1 MKSQKLFGLSSTALL
16 AVGLMVII
24 LVMVLPVPSWVM
36 DIGLT
41 ASFSFAILI
50 FATSVFIERPLDFSS
65 FPSVLLASLMLR
77 LALNVSSTK
86 LIIGE
91 GHTGT
96 AAAGKVIEGFAM
108 FIMGGN
114 LFVGLVVFGVL
125 VIVNFMVITK
135 GAGRMAEVGARFALD
150 AMPGKQLAI
159 DSDLAVGAITH
170 EEAKA
175 RRQKEQEEASFL
187 GSLDGASKFVKG
199 DAIAGLLITAL
210 NLVAGIGIGLTVHH
224 LSFSQ
229 ALSNYSILTV
239 GDGLVSQIPAVIVS
253 VASALLLSKGR
264 EEGSI
269 DLALVAQLGS
279 NAAALVIVAGILAVF
294 AVVPGMPFVPF
305 MLGAG
310 GFGTAAYFIR
320 KRNQEEAAKKL
331 ATAETET
338 DDAQPLA
345 FGDSIHADE
354 IHLEVAPD
362 LVNLVLVG
370 DNGFESRIHKIR
382 RYIAEEYG
390 FVLPSIRTTDN
401 PTLRKNEYRI
411 RIQGVR
417 IDSGFLRPGS
427 VLALMEDDQLP
438 HIQGEKVK
446 EPVYKASARWVSAG
460 KKQELAAS
468 GIPVVDPI
476 EVLATHMLETIQGNF
491 SLVFTRMVMMETLDA
506 LTHVSDRERAA
517 ANRRFL
523 DEYVPGKVSPEL
535 LLSVVR
541 MLLEERVSIRN
552 LFLIIETIA
561 EVKPSSPGLPR
572 IVELVRQRLAFQ
584 IVDRLQDDQGRL
596 PLVQLSTSWEQKFSE
611 YEINGENGSSDVALP
626 PELFGELTNSVQT
639 KLNEAAKKGVMASIA
654 TSSRRRRFLQT
665 VLASKGI
672 RNAVLAY
679 EEINA
684 KTKPYIVGV
693 V

>member
-1 MKSQKLFGLSSTALL
+1 MPMSLLNFTKPTALL
-16 AVGLMVII
+16 AIGLMTVI
-24 LVMVLPVPSWVM
+24 LVMVLPMPAWVL

-41 ASFSFAILI
+41 LSFALSILI
-50 FATSVFIERPLDFSS
+50 FTTVIFVEKPLDFSS
-65 FPSVLLASLMLR
+65 FPSILLASLVLR

-96 AAAGKVIEGFAM
+96 KAAGGVIEGFAM

-170 EEAKA
+170 EEAKI
-175 RRQKEQEEASFL
+175 RRQREQEEAAFL

-210 NLVAGIGIGLTVHH
+210 NLIAGIGFGVVAHQ
-224 LSFSQ
+224 LSVVE

-253 VASALLLSKGR
+253 VAAALLLSKGR
-264 EEGSI
+264 EEGAI
-269 DLALVAQLGS
+269 DRAMGLQLAG
-279 NAAALVIVAGILAVF
+279 NATALYIVAGILALF
-294 AVVPGMPFVPF
+294 AVLPGLPFVPF
-305 MLGAG
+305 MAAAAG
-310 GFGTAAYFIR
+310 LATGAYFI
-320 KRNQEEAAKKL
+320 KKAADEKAAKQAEKPED
-331 ATAETET
+331 TAPK
-338 DDAQPLA
+338 APRI
-345 FGDSIHADE
+345 GDSIYADE

-362 LVNLVLVG
+362 LVNMVLIG
-370 DNGFESRIHKIR
+370 DNGFESRIDKIR

-390 FVLPSIRTTDN
+390 FVLPPIRMTDN
-401 PTLRKNEYRI
+401 PTLKKNEYRI

-417 IDSGFLRPGS
+417 VDSGILRPGQ
-427 VLALMEDDQLP
+427 VLALIEDNQLP
-438 HIQGEKVK
+438 HLAGEKVR
-446 EPVYKASARWVSAG
+446 EPVYKAAARWLPTA
-460 KKQELAAS
+460 KKQELAAAAV
-468 GIPVVDPI
+468 PVVEPI
-476 EVLATHMLETIQGNF
+476 EVLATHMLEVIQSNF

-506 LTHVSDRERAA
+506 LTTISDVDRAG
-517 ANRRFL
+517 ANKRFL
-523 DEYVPGKVSPEL
+523 DEYIPGKVTPEL
-535 LLSVVR
+535 LLSVLR
-541 MLLEERVSIRN
+541 MLLTERVPIRN
-552 LFLIIETIA
+552 LFLIIETVA
-561 EVKPSSPGLPR
+561 EAKPQGLALPR
-572 IVELVRQRLAFQ
+572 VIELVRQRLAFQ

-596 PLVQLSTSWEQKFSE
+596 PLIQLSTSWEQKFAE
-611 YEINGENGSSDVALP
+611 YEVNNESGGSDIALP
-626 PELFGELTNSVQT
+626 PEVFGELINSVQA
-639 KLNEAAKKGVMASIA
+639 KLNETAQKGIVAAVA

-672 RNAVLAY
+672 RNAVVAY

-684 KTKPYIVGV
+684 KSKPYIIGV
-693 V
+693 A

>member
-1 MKSQKLFGLSSTALL
+1 MPMSLLNFTKPTALL
-16 AVGLMVII
+16 AIGLMTVI
-24 LVMVLPVPSWVM
+24 LVMVLPMPAWVL

-41 ASFSFAILI
+41 LSFALSILI
-50 FATSVFIERPLDFSS
+50 FTTVIFVEKPLDFSS
-65 FPSVLLASLMLR
+65 FPSILLASLVLR

-96 AAAGKVIEGFAM
+96 KAAGGVIEGFAM

-170 EEAKA
+170 EEAKI
-175 RRQKEQEEASFL
+175 RRQREQEEAAFL

-210 NLVAGIGIGLTVHH
+210 NLIAGIGFGVVAHQ
-224 LSFSQ
+224 LSVVE
-229 ALSNYSILTV
+229 ALNNYSILTV

-253 VASALLLSKGR
+253 VAAALLLSKGR
-264 EEGSI
+264 EEGAI
-269 DLALVAQLGS
+269 DRAMGLQLAG
-279 NAAALVIVAGILAVF
+279 NATALYIVAGILALF
-294 AVVPGMPFVPF
+294 AVLPGLPFVPF
-305 MLGAG
+305 IAAAG
-310 GFGTAAYFIR
+310 GLATGAYFI
-320 KRNQEEAAKKL
+320 KKAADEKAAKQ
-331 ATAETET
+331 TEKPE
-338 DDAQPLA
+338 DAAPKA
-345 FGDSIHADE
+345 PRIGDSIYADE

-362 LVNLVLVG
+362 LVNMVLIG
-370 DNGFESRIHKIR
+370 DNGFESRIDKIR

-390 FVLPSIRTTDN
+390 FVLPPIRMTDN
-401 PTLRKNEYRI
+401 PTLKKNEYRI

-417 IDSGFLRPGS
+417 VDSGILRPGQ
-427 VLALMEDDQLP
+427 VLALIEDNQLP
-438 HIQGEKVK
+438 HLAGEKVR
-446 EPVYKASARWVSAG
+446 EPVYKAAARWLPTA
-460 KKQELAAS
+460 KKQELAAAAV
-468 GIPVVDPI
+468 PVVEPI
-476 EVLATHMLETIQGNF
+476 EVLATHMLEVIQSNF

-506 LTHVSDRERAA
+506 LTTISDIDRAG
-517 ANRRFL
+517 ANKRFL
-523 DEYVPGKVSPEL
+523 DEYIPGKVTPEL
-535 LLSVVR
+535 LLSVLR
-541 MLLEERVSIRN
+541 MLLTERVPIRN
-552 LFLIIETIA
+552 LFLIIETVA
-561 EVKPSSPGLPR
+561 EAKPQGLALPR
-572 IVELVRQRLAFQ
+572 VIELVRQRLAFQ

-596 PLVQLSTSWEQKFSE
+596 PLIQLSTSWEQKFAE
-611 YEINGENGSSDVALP
+611 YEVNNESGGSDIALP
-626 PELFGELTNSVQT
+626 PEVFGELINSVQA
-639 KLNEAAKKGVMASIA
+639 KLNETAQKGIVAAVA

-672 RNAVLAY
+672 RNAVVAY

-684 KTKPYIVGV
+684 KSKPYIIGV
-693 V
+693 A

>member
-1 MKSQKLFGLSSTALL
+1 MSMQNLLNFARPTALL
-16 AVGLMVII
+16 AIGLMVVI
-24 LVMVLPVPSWVM
+24 LVMVLPMPAWVL

-41 ASFSFAILI
+41 LSFALAILI
-50 FATSVFIERPLDFSS
+50 FTTVIFVEKPLDFSS
-65 FPSVLLASLMLR
+65 FPSILLASLVLR

-96 AAAGKVIEGFAM
+96 QAAGGVIEGFAM

-170 EEAKA
+170 EEAKQ
-175 RRQKEQEEASFL
+175 RRQREQEEAAFL

-210 NLVAGIGIGLTVHH
+210 NLIAGIGFGVMAHNLTVV
-224 LSFSQ
+224 Q
-229 ALSNYSILTV
+229 ALGNYSVLTV

-253 VASALLLSKGR
+253 VAAALLLSKGR
-264 EEGSI
+264 DEGAI
-269 DLALVAQLGS
+269 DRALGQQLAG
-279 NAAALVIVAGILAVF
+279 NATTLYIVAGILAVF
-294 AVVPGMPFVPF
+294 AALPGLPFLPF
-305 MLGAG
+305 IGGAI
-310 GFGTAAYFIR
+310 GFAAAAYFI
-320 KRNQEEAAKKL
+320 KKQADAKAAADAEKPADTEPKL
-331 ATAETET
+331 
-338 DDAQPLA
+338 LKI
-345 FGDSIHADE
+345 GDSIHADE

-370 DNGFESRIHKIR
+370 DNGFESRIDRIR

-390 FVLPSIRTTDN
+390 FVLPPIRMTDN
-401 PTLRKNEYRI
+401 PTLKKNEYRM

-417 IDSGFLRPGS
+417 VDSGVLRPGS
-427 VLALMEDDQLP
+427 VLALMEDNQLP
-438 HIQGEKVK
+438 HLAGENVR
-446 EPVYKASARWVSAG
+446 EPVYKAAARWLPSA
-460 KKQELAAS
+460 KKQELAAA
-468 GIPVVDPI
+468 GIPTVEPI
-476 EVLATHMLETIQGNF
+476 EVLATHTLEIIQSNF
-491 SLVFTRMVMMETLDA
+491 SLVFTRMVMIETLDA
-506 LTHVSDRERAA
+506 LTNISDSDRAN

-523 DEYVPGKVSPEL
+523 DEYIPGKVTPEV
-535 LLSVVR
+535 LLSVLR
-541 MLLEERVSIRN
+541 MLLTERVPVRN
-552 LFLIIETIA
+552 LFLIIETVA
-561 EVKPSSPGLPR
+561 EAKPQGLPLPK

-596 PLVQLSTSWEQKFSE
+596 PLIQLSTAWEQKFAE
-611 YEINGENGSSDVALP
+611 YEVQGEGGSSDIALP
-626 PELFGELTNSVQT
+626 PEVFGELINSVQA
-639 KLNEAAKKGVMASIA
+639 KLNEVAQKGIVAAVA

-672 RNAVLAY
+672 RNAVVAY

-684 KTKPYIVGV
+684 KARPYIIGV
-693 V
+693 A

>member
-1 MKSQKLFGLSSTALL
+1 MQTLKLFGLSNPTALL
-16 AVGLMVII
+16 AIGLMLVI
-24 LVMVLPVPSWVM
+24 LVMVLPVPAWVM

-41 ASFSFAILI
+41 ASFAFAILI
-50 FATSVFIERPLDFSS
+50 FTTAIFIERPLDFSS
-65 FPSVLLASLMLR
+65 FPSVLLASLILR

-86 LIIGE
+86 LIIGD

-96 AAAGKVIEGFAM
+96 DAAGGVIQGFAM

-170 EEAKA
+170 EEAKK

-224 LSFSQ
+224 LSFAE

-253 VASALLLSKGR
+253 VAAALLLSKGR
-264 EEGSI
+264 EDGSI
-269 DLALVAQLGS
+269 DLALVAQLGG
-279 NAAALVIVAGILAVF
+279 NAAALMIVAGILFVF
-294 AVVPGMPFVPF
+294 ALFPGLPFIPF
-305 MLGAG
+305 MLAAI
-310 GFGTAAYFIR
+310 GFSAAAYFIHQQ
-320 KRNQEEAAKKL
+320 KRAEEAQ
-331 ATAETET
+331 AEIEGEEELPEPV
-338 DDAQPLA
+338 Q

-362 LVNLVLVG
+362 LVNMVLMG
-370 DNGFESRIHKIR
+370 DNGFESRIQKIR

-390 FVLPSIRTTDN
+390 FVLPPIRMTDN
-401 PTLRKNEYRI
+401 PTLKKNEYRI

-417 IDSGFLRPGS
+417 IDSGFLRPGF
-427 VLALMEDDQLP
+427 VLALVEDDQLP
-438 HIQGEKVK
+438 HLEGEKVK
-446 EPVYKASARWVSAG
+446 EPVYKAAARWLPTSR
-460 KKQELAAS
+460 KQELAAS
-468 GIPVVDPI
+468 GIPAVEPI
-476 EVLATHMLETIQGNF
+476 EVLATHMLEVIQGNF
-491 SLVFTRMVMMETLDA
+491 SLIFTRMVMLDTLDA
-506 LTHVSDRERAA
+506 LTKVSDPDRAA

-523 DEYVPGKVSPEL
+523 DEYIPGKVTPEL
-535 LLSVVR
+535 LLSVIR
-541 MLLEERVSIRN
+541 LLLEERVSIRN
-552 LFLIIETIA
+552 LFLIIETLA
-561 EVKPSSPGLPR
+561 EAKQAGANIQRS
-572 IVELVRQRLAFQ
+572 VEMVRQRLAFQ
-584 IVDRLQDDQGRL
+584 IVDRLQDEQGRL
-596 PLVQLSTSWEQKFSE
+596 PLVQLSTNWEQKFAQ
-611 YEINGENGSSDVALP
+611 YEINNENGGSDIALP
-626 PELFGELTNSVQT
+626 PELFGELTNSVQS
-639 KLNEAAKKGVMASIA
+639 KLNEAARKGVIASIA
-654 TSSRRRRFLQT
+654 TTSRRRRFLQT
-665 VLASKGI
+665 VLVSKGI

-684 KTKPYIVGV
+684 KTKPYIIGV

>member
-1 MKSQKLFGLSSTALL
+1 MPTSRLLDLTKPTALL
-16 AVGLMVII
+16 AIGLMVII
-24 LVMVLPVPSWVM
+24 LVMVLPMPAWVL

-41 ASFSFAILI
+41 LSFALSILI
-50 FATSVFIERPLDFSS
+50 FTTVIFVEKPLDFSS
-65 FPSVLLASLMLR
+65 FPSILLASLVLR

-96 AAAGKVIEGFAM
+96 NAAGGVIEGFAM

-170 EEAKA
+170 EEAKM
-175 RRQKEQEEASFL
+175 RRQREQEEASFL

-210 NLVAGIGIGLTVHH
+210 NLIAGIGFGVVAHQ
-224 LSFSQ
+224 LSVVE
-229 ALSNYSILTV
+229 ALNNYSILTV

-253 VASALLLSKGR
+253 VAAALLLSKGR
-264 EEGSI
+264 DEGAI
-269 DLALVAQLGS
+269 DRALGTQLAGNATTLMIVSGILGVFALLPGLPFLPFIAAS
-279 NAAALVIVAGILAVF
+279 AGFGIMAYILRRQAAAK
-294 AVVPGMPFVPF
+294 
-305 MLGAG
+305 
-310 GFGTAAYFIR
+310 AAAEGD
-320 KRNQEEAAKKL
+320 KAASPEAAPAKI
-331 ATAETET
+331 
-338 DDAQPLA
+338 
-345 FGDSIHADE
+345 GDSIHSDE
-354 IHLEVAPD
+354 IHLEVSPD
-362 LVNLVLVG
+362 LVQMVLIG
-370 DNGFESRIHKIR
+370 DQGFESRIDKIR

-390 FVLPSIRTTDN
+390 FVLPPIRMTDN
-401 PTLRKNEYRI
+401 PTIGKNEYRI

-427 VLALMEDDQLP
+427 VLALMEDNQLP
-438 HIQGEKVK
+438 HLQGENVR
-446 EPVYKASARWVSAG
+446 EPVYKAAARWVSSSR
-460 KKQELAAS
+460 KQELAAS
-468 GIPVVDPI
+468 AIPAVEPI
-476 EVLATHMLETIQGNF
+476 EVLATHLLEVIQSNF
-491 SLVFTRMVMMETLDA
+491 SLIFSRMVMIDTLDA
-506 LTHVSDRERAA
+506 LTAISDTDRAA

-523 DEYVPGKVSPEL
+523 DEYIPGKVTQEM
-535 LLSVVR
+535 LLSVLR
-541 MLLEERVSIRN
+541 QLLTERVAIRN

-561 EVKPSSPGLPR
+561 EAKPLSLPLPR
-572 IVELVRQRLAFQ
+572 VVELVRQRLAFQ

-596 PLVQLSTSWEQKFSE
+596 PLIQLSASWEQKFAEFEVNNDS
-611 YEINGENGSSDVALP
+611 GGSDIALP
-626 PELFGELTNSVQT
+626 PEVFGDLINAVQA
-639 KLNEAAKKGVMASIA
+639 KLNEVAQKGVVAAIA
-654 TSSRRRRFLQT
+654 TTSRRRRFLQT

-672 RNAVLAY
+672 RNAVVAY

-684 KTKPYIVGV
+684 KSRPYIIGV
-693 V
+693 A

>member
-1 MKSQKLFGLSSTALL
+1 MPMQSLLNFTKPTALL
-16 AVGLMVII
+16 AIGLMTVI
-24 LVMVLPVPSWVM
+24 LVMVLPMPAWVL

-41 ASFSFAILI
+41 LSFALSILI
-50 FATSVFIERPLDFSS
+50 FTTVIFVEKPLDFSS
-65 FPSVLLASLMLR
+65 FPSILLASLVLR

-96 AAAGKVIEGFAM
+96 DAAGGVIEGFAM

-170 EEAKA
+170 EEAKI
-175 RRQKEQEEASFL
+175 RRQKEQEEAAFL

-210 NLVAGIGIGLTVHH
+210 NLIAGIGFGVVAHQ
-224 LSFSQ
+224 LSIVE
-229 ALSNYSILTV
+229 ALNNYSVLTV

-253 VASALLLSKGR
+253 VAAALLLSKGR
-264 EEGSI
+264 EEGAI
-269 DLALVAQLGS
+269 DRAIGQQLAG
-279 NAAALVIVAGILAVF
+279 NATALYIVAGILAVF
-294 AVVPGMPFVPF
+294 AFLPGLPFLPF
-305 MLGAG
+305 IAAAG
-310 GFGTAAYFIR
+310 GLAAGAYFI
-320 KRNQEEAAKKL
+320 KKTADEKAAAEKAKPEEAAPKAPKI
-331 ATAETET
+331 
-338 DDAQPLA
+338 
-345 FGDSIHADE
+345 GDSIYADE

-362 LVNLVLVG
+362 LVNMVLIG
-370 DNGFESRIHKIR
+370 DNGFESRIDKIR

-390 FVLPSIRTTDN
+390 FVLPPIRMTDN
-401 PTLRKNEYRI
+401 PTLKKNEYRI

-417 IDSGFLRPGS
+417 VDSGILRPGQ
-427 VLALMEDDQLP
+427 VLALIEDNQLP
-438 HIQGEKVK
+438 HLAGEKVR
-446 EPVYKASARWVSAG
+446 EPVYKAAARWLPSA
-460 KKQELAAS
+460 KKQELAAAAV
-468 GIPVVDPI
+468 PVVEPI
-476 EVLATHMLETIQGNF
+476 EVLATHMLEVIQSNF

-506 LTHVSDRERAA
+506 LTAISDIDRAS
-517 ANRRFL
+517 ANKRFL
-523 DEYVPGKVSPEL
+523 DEYIPGKVTPEL
-535 LLSVVR
+535 LLSVLR
-541 MLLEERVSIRN
+541 MLLTERVPIRN
-552 LFLIIETIA
+552 LFLIIETVA
-561 EVKPSSPGLPR
+561 EAKPQGLALPR
-572 IVELVRQRLAFQ
+572 VIELVRQRLAFQ

-596 PLVQLSTSWEQKFSE
+596 PLIQLSTSWEQKFAE
-611 YEINGENGSSDVALP
+611 YEVNNENGGSDIALP
-626 PELFGELTNSVQT
+626 PEVFGELINSVQA
-639 KLNEAAKKGVMASIA
+639 KLNETAQKGIVAAVA

-672 RNAVLAY
+672 RNAVVAY

-684 KTKPYIVGV
+684 KSKPYIIGV
-693 V
+693 A

>member
-1 MKSQKLFGLSSTALL
+1 METKRLLGLSNPTALL
-16 AVGLMVII
+16 AIGLMMVI
-24 LVMVLPVPSWVM
+24 LVMVLPVPAWVM

-41 ASFSFAILI
+41 CSFAFAILI
-50 FATSVFIERPLDFSS
+50 FTTAIFIEKPLDFSS
-65 FPSVLLASLMLR
+65 FPSVLLASLILR

-86 LIIGE
+86 LIIGD

-96 AAAGKVIEGFAM
+96 DAAGGVIQGFAM

-170 EEAKA
+170 EEAKK
-175 RRQKEQEEASFL
+175 RRQKEQEEAAFL

-199 DAIAGLLITAL
+199 DAIAGLMITAL

-253 VASALLLSKGR
+253 VAAALLLSKGR
-264 EEGSI
+264 EDGSI
-269 DLALVAQLGS
+269 DLALVAQLGG
-279 NAAALVIVAGILAVF
+279 NAAALFIVAGILAVF
-294 AVVPGMPFVPF
+294 ALFPGLPFIPF
-305 MLGAG
+305 MLAAI
-310 GFGTAAYFIR
+310 GFATVAWSTHQQHRAAEAQ
-320 KRNQEEAAKKL
+320 KEASEEEE
-331 ATAETET
+331 TAE
-338 DDAQPLA
+338 PVM
-345 FGDSIHADE
+345 FGDSIHSDE

-362 LVNLVLVG
+362 LVNLVLLG
-370 DNGFESRIHKIR
+370 DNGFESRIQKIR

-390 FVLPSIRTTDN
+390 FVLPPIRMTDN
-401 PTLRKNEYRI
+401 PTLKKNEYRI

-427 VLALMEDDQLP
+427 VLALIEDDQLP
-438 HIQGEKVK
+438 HLDGEKVK
-446 EPVYKASARWVSAG
+446 EPVYKAAARWLTSG
-460 KKQELAAS
+460 RKQELAAA
-468 GIPVVDPI
+468 GIPAVEPI
-476 EVLATHMLETIQGNF
+476 EVLATHMLETIQANF
-491 SLVFTRMVMMETLDA
+491 SLIFTRIVMLDTLDA
-506 LTHVSDRERAA
+506 LTRVSDPDRAA

-523 DEYVPGKVSPEL
+523 DEYIPGKVTPEL
-535 LLSVVR
+535 LLSVIR
-541 MLLEERVSIRN
+541 LLLEERVSIRN
-552 LFLIIETIA
+552 LFLIIETLA
-561 EVKPSSPGLPR
+561 EAKQSGANIQRS
-572 IVELVRQRLAFQ
+572 VELVRQRLAFQ
-584 IVDRLQDDQGRL
+584 IVDRLQDEQGRL
-596 PLVQLSTSWEQKFSE
+596 PLVQLSTNWEQKFAQ
-611 YEINGENGSSDVALP
+611 YEINNENGGSDIALP
-626 PELFGELTNSVQT
+626 PELFGELTNSVQS
-639 KLNEAAKKGVMASIA
+639 KLNEAAKKGVIASIA
-654 TSSRRRRFLQT
+654 TTSRRRRFLQT
-665 VLASKGI
+665 VLVSKGI

>member
-1 MKSQKLFGLSSTALL
+1 MQTPKNFGLARPTSLL
-16 AVGLMVII
+16 AIGLMMVI
-24 LVMVLPVPSWVM
+24 LVMILPIPAWVM
-36 DIGLT
+36 DVGLT
-41 ASFSFAILI
+41 MSFAFAILI

-65 FPSVLLASLMLR
+65 FPSVLLASLILR

-96 AAAGKVIEGFAM
+96 QAAGGVIEGFAM

-114 LFVGLVVFGVL
+114 LFVGLVVFSVL

-170 EEAKA
+170 EEAKK
-175 RRQKEQEEASFL
+175 RRQKEQEEAAFL

-199 DAIAGLLITAL
+199 DAIAGLMITAL
-210 NLVAGIGIGLTVHH
+210 NLVAGIAIGLSVHH
-224 LSFSQ
+224 LSFSE

-239 GDGLVSQIPAVIVS
+239 GDGLVSQVPAVIVS

-264 EEGSI
+264 EEGAI

-279 NAAALVIVAGILAVF
+279 NVAALMIVAGILFVF
-294 AVVPGMPFVPF
+294 ALFPGLPFVPF
-305 MLGAG
+305 MLASAG
-310 GFGTAAYFIR
+310 F
-320 KRNQEEAAKKL
+320 
-331 ATAETET
+331 ATASVLVRRKSREA
-338 DDAQPLA
+338 DAEAEKVPELTVDEPVK
-345 FGDSIHADE
+345 FGDSIHSDE

-362 LVNLVLVG
+362 LVNLVLLG
-370 DNGFESRIHKIR
+370 ENGFESRIHKIR

-390 FVLPSIRTTDN
+390 FVLPAIRMTDN
-401 PTLRKNEYRI
+401 PTLKRNEYRI

-417 IDSGFLRPGS
+417 LDSGLLRPGS
-427 VLALMEDDQLP
+427 ILALMEDDQSPQL
-438 HIQGEKVK
+438 QGEKVK
-446 EPVYKASARWVSAG
+446 EPVYKAAARWLPNS
-460 KKQELAAS
+460 KKQELAAA
-468 GIPVVDPI
+468 GIPVVEPI
-476 EVLATHMLETIQGNF
+476 EVLATHMLEVIQSNF
-491 SLVFTRMVMMETLDA
+491 SLVFTRMVMLETLDA
-506 LTHVSDRERAA
+506 LTTVSDSDRAA

-523 DEYVPGKVSPEL
+523 DEYIPAKVTPEM

-541 MLLEERVSIRN
+541 LLLEERVSIRN
-552 LFLIIETIA
+552 LFLIIEAIA
-561 EVKPSSPGLPR
+561 EVKVSSPGLPR

-596 PLVQLSTSWEQKFSE
+596 PLVQLSTAWEQKFTQ
-611 YEINGENGSSDVALP
+611 YEVNNENGSSDIALP
-626 PELFGELTNSVQT
+626 PEMFGELTNEVQS
-639 KLNEAAKKGVMASIA
+639 KLNDAAKKGVIASVA

-672 RNAVLAY
+672 RNSVLAY
-679 EEINA
+679 EEITA
-684 KTKPYIVGV
+684 KTKPYIIGV